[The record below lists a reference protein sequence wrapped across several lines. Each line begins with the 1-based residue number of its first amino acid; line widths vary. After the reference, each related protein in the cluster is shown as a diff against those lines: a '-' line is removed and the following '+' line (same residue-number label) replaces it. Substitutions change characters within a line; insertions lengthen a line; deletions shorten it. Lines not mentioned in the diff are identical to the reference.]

1 MLEGKELTEGPR
13 WRRGS
18 LAHFQIAKQGV
29 GARGKSECKERL
41 WKRLVPSFAL
51 VVSWTQ
57 LGGGTCT
64 ERKRV
69 QEAYGW
75 VEHHPSAAI

>member
-1 MLEGKELTEGPR
+1 MEGI
-13 WRRGS
+13 
-18 LAHFQIAKQGV
+18 Q
-29 GARGKSECKERL
+29 
-41 WKRLVPSFAL
+41 LVPSFAL

-75 VEHHPSAAI
+75 VERHPSTAIQVIKCEKISN